1 MESEMIKCKNGG
13 CPNGKEVCCFFCEEK
28 DTCKQSCDSAALSDP
43 AKCEEAIIEGD
54 ALELFRCESALALS
68 IIENLEV
75 QKKALDEQQKKM
87 REVVKDSMEKYGI
100 TKFANE
106 IMTITYTKATQRN
119 SIDSKA
125 LKADL
130 PDIAKK
136 YTKSSPV
143 AASIR
148 VKLNEK

>member
-68 IIENLEV
+68 IISGGTASWRAVPLFCRI
-75 QKKALDEQQKKM
+75 AR
-87 REVVKDSMEKYGI
+87 REEERLSPFLRRRCGTVPAFGKDCRPCGCRIKYIVVKTD
-100 TKFANE
+100 
-106 IMTITYTKATQRN
+106 
-119 SIDSKA
+119 
-125 LKADL
+125 
-130 PDIAKK
+130 
-136 YTKSSPV
+136 
-143 AASIR
+143 
-148 VKLNEK
+148 